1 MSRFR
6 EFPGTFAGILG
17 LLALLPLYDHPLHAA
32 GTALA
37 VAAVAYGVMRTWFP
51 PPREPLQRR

>member
-6 EFPGTFAGILG
+6 EFPGTFAGIIG
-17 LLALLPLYDHPLHAA
+17 LLALLPLYDHPLRAA

-37 VAAVAYGVMRTWFP
+37 VAADCALP
-51 PPREPLQRR
+51 ELQGAD